1 MIWIDWLYKMYE
13 YIALLAIILYIYMIS
28 FVRTMKQYKESGYTL
43 TWSQFLK
50 NTFYSER
57 LYASF
62 FG

>member
-1 MIWIDWLYKMYE
+1 MYE